1 MKIRNYNLDDELI
14 IEIGRFSVLWNC
26 FERFQCNNSCNPNSI
41 KSICAKISIEKD
53 KEVALAT
60 VLNKRRSYY
69 NMIIPEY
76 VQQGLSPTGA
86 RQPQE
91 DDKRFMEEF
100 LKQSGD
106 DLTCG
111 CLLTIY
117 RIRNNLM
124 HGLKQIEDLN
134 TQLDLFKTVN
144 EVLESVKELGA

>member
-41 KSICAKISIEKD
+41 KAICAKISIEKD

-60 VLNKRRSYY
+60 VLNKRRSFY
-69 NMIIPEY
+69 NMIISEY

-134 TQLDLFKTVN
+134 TQLDLFLAVN

>member
-60 VLNKRRSYY
+60 VLNKRRSFY
-69 NMIIPEY
+69 NMIISEY

-134 TQLDLFKTVN
+134 TQLDLFLAVN

>member
-26 FERFQCNNSCNPNSI
+26 FERFQCNNSGNPNSI
-41 KSICAKISIEKD
+41 KAICAKISIDKD
-53 KEVALAT
+53 KEVALTT
-60 VLNKRRSYY
+60 VLNKRRSFY
-69 NMIIPEY
+69 NMIVSDY
-76 VQQGLSPTGA
+76 VQQGLFPTGA

-91 DDKRFMEEF
+91 DDKRLMEEF
-100 LKQSGD
+100 LEQSGD

-134 TQLDLFKTVN
+134 NQLNLFKAVN
-144 EVLESVKELGA
+144 EVLESVRKVS

>member
-1 MKIRNYNLDDELI
+1 MKIKNYNLDDELI
-14 IEIGRFSVLWNC
+14 LEIGKFSVLWNC
-26 FERFQCNNSCNPNSI
+26 FERFQCSNSCSPNKI
-41 KSICAKISIEKD
+41 KNICTKISIKKD
-53 KEVALAT
+53 KEVVLAT
-60 VLNKRRSYY
+60 VLNRRRSFY
-69 NMIIPEY
+69 NMIISEY
-76 VQQGLSPTGA
+76 VQQGLSPIGA

-91 DDKRFMEEF
+91 DDKRLMEEF

-134 TQLDLFKTVN
+134 TQLDLFKAVN
-144 EVLESVKELGA
+144 EVLESVKEVS

>member
-14 IEIGRFSVLWNC
+14 IKIGRFSVLWNC

-41 KSICAKISIEKD
+41 KAICAKISIEKD

-60 VLNKRRSYY
+60 VLNKRRSFY
-69 NMIIPEY
+69 NMIISEY

-134 TQLDLFKTVN
+134 TQLDLFLAVN

>member
-26 FERFQCNNSCNPNSI
+26 FERFQCNNSCNPDSI
-41 KSICAKISIEKD
+41 KAISAKISIEKD
-53 KEVALAT
+53 KEVALAA
-60 VLNKRRSYY
+60 VLNKRRSFY

-134 TQLDLFKTVN
+134 TQLDLFKAVN

>member
-1 MKIRNYNLDDELI
+1 MKIKNYNLDDELI
-14 IEIGRFSVLWNC
+14 LEIGKFSVLWNC
-26 FERFQCNNSCNPNSI
+26 FERFQCSNSCSPNKI
-41 KSICAKISIEKD
+41 KTICANISIEKD
-53 KEVALAT
+53 KEGVLAT
-60 VLNKRRSYY
+60 VLNKRRSFY

-76 VQQGLSPTGA
+76 VQQGLSSIGA

-91 DDKRFMEEF
+91 EDKRLMEEF
-100 LKQSGD
+100 LEQSVD

-134 TQLDLFKTVN
+134 TQLDLFKAVN
-144 EVLESVKELGA
+144 EVLESVREVS

>member
-1 MKIRNYNLDDELI
+1 MKIKNYNLDDELI
-14 IEIGRFSVLWNC
+14 LEIGKFSVLWNC
-26 FERFQCNNSCNPNSI
+26 FERFQCSNSCSPN
-41 KSICAKISIEKD
+41 KVKTICAKISIDKN
-53 KEVALAT
+53 KEVALAK
-60 VLNKRRSYY
+60 VLNKRRSFY
-69 NMIIPEY
+69 NIIIPEY
-76 VQQGLSPTGA
+76 VQQSLSPTGA

-91 DDKRFMEEF
+91 DDKRLMEEF

-134 TQLDLFKTVN
+134 TQLDLFKAVN
-144 EVLESVKELGA
+144 EVLESVKEVS

>member
-1 MKIRNYNLDDELI
+1 MKIKNYNLNDELI
-14 IEIGRFSVLWNC
+14 LEIGKFSVLWNC
-26 FERFQCNNSCNPNSI
+26 FKRFQCSNSCSSNKI
-41 KSICAKISIEKD
+41 RTICANISIDKD
-53 KEVALAT
+53 KEDALAT
-60 VLNKRRSYY
+60 VLNERRSSY

-76 VQQGLSPTGA
+76 VQQGLFPTGA

-91 DDKRFMEEF
+91 DDKRLMEEF

-124 HGLKQIEDLN
+124 HGLKQIEDLD
-134 TQLDLFKTVN
+134 TQLDLFKAVN
-144 EVLESVKELGA
+144 EVLESVRKVS

>member
-1 MKIRNYNLDDELI
+1 MKIKNYNLDDELI
-14 IEIGRFSVLWNC
+14 LEIGKFSVLWNC
-26 FERFQCNNSCNPNSI
+26 FERFQCSNSCSPNKI
-41 KSICAKISIEKD
+41 KTICANISIEKD
-53 KEVALAT
+53 KEVVLAT
-60 VLNKRRSYY
+60 VLNKRRSFY

-76 VQQGLSPTGA
+76 VQQGLSPIGA

-91 DDKRFMEEF
+91 DDKRLMEEF

-134 TQLDLFKTVN
+134 NQLNLFKAVN
-144 EVLESVKELGA
+144 EVLESVRKVS

>member
-1 MKIRNYNLDDELI
+1 
-14 IEIGRFSVLWNC
+14 
-26 FERFQCNNSCNPNSI
+26 
-41 KSICAKISIEKD
+41 
-53 KEVALAT
+53 
-60 VLNKRRSYY
+60 
-69 NMIIPEY
+69 MIISEY
-76 VQQGLSPTGA
+76 VQQSLSPAGA

-91 DDKRFMEEF
+91 ADKRFMEEF

-134 TQLDLFKTVN
+134 TQLDLFKAVN
-144 EVLESVKELGA
+144 EVLESVKELGT

>member
-41 KSICAKISIEKD
+41 KAICAKISIEKD

-60 VLNKRRSYY
+60 VLNKRRSFY
-69 NMIIPEY
+69 NMIISEY

-134 TQLDLFKTVN
+134 TQLDLFKAVN

>member
-1 MKIRNYNLDDELI
+1 MKIRNHNLNDELI

-26 FERFQCNNSCNPNSI
+26 FERVQCNNSCNPNSI
-41 KSICAKISIEKD
+41 RAICAKISIDKD

-60 VLNKRRSYY
+60 VLNERRSFY

-76 VQQGLSPTGA
+76 VQQGLSPIGA

-91 DDKRFMEEF
+91 DDKRLMEEF

-124 HGLKQIEDLN
+124 HGLKQIEDLD
-134 TQLDLFKTVN
+134 TQLDLFKAVN
-144 EVLESVKELGA
+144 EVLESVREVS

>member
-1 MKIRNYNLDDELI
+1 
-14 IEIGRFSVLWNC
+14 
-26 FERFQCNNSCNPNSI
+26 
-41 KSICAKISIEKD
+41 
-53 KEVALAT
+53 
-60 VLNKRRSYY
+60 
-69 NMIIPEY
+69 MIITEY
-76 VQQGLSPTGA
+76 VQQSLSPTGA

-91 DDKRFMEEF
+91 DDKRLMEEF

-134 TQLDLFKTVN
+134 TQLDLFKAVN
-144 EVLESVKELGA
+144 EVLESVKEVS